1 MPADQRAPRHPPR
14 MPRTKPLMIVRT
26 TGWRE
31 LRAPARVAPREL
43 RAPVRLALREFRGGV
58 REPPRKPAEREPER
72 REGAERFLAGWDR
85 VRVANVA
92 SRGLDGL
99 TVNYSNSS

>member
-1 MPADQRAPRHPPR
+1 
-14 MPRTKPLMIVRT
+14 MPRTKPLKIVRT
-26 TGWRE
+26 TGRRELRALVRVALREGARE
-31 LRAPARVAPREL
+31 LRAPARLALWEL
-43 RAPVRLALREFRGGV
+43 REV

-92 SRGLDGL
+92 SRGWTG
-99 TVNYSNSS
+99 

>member
-1 MPADQRAPRHPPR
+1 
-14 MPRTKPLMIVRT
+14 MPRTKPLKIVRT
-26 TGWRE
+26 TGRRE
-31 LRAPARVAPREL
+31 LRAPVRVALPEAREL
-43 RAPVRLALREFRGGV
+43 RAPVRLELWELREV

-92 SRGLDGL
+92 SRGWTG
-99 TVNYSNSS
+99 